1 MPLNTANVSFDATFD
16 NTKSSLDAI
25 VPMGQDLLCLKRE
38 TDKLVPIEPAVISE
52 KAELLVRSH
61 TFRSKRFR
69 DIAIF
74 SENVVGVT
82 PKACPIIE
90 NRRKP
95 CKFKCFNISD
105 YPEVTPVPVLIGKD
119 IITGEHFRQTFL
131 YIIETKALVG
141 VHQKV
146 IVDLIRDIRATRI
159 RCHPNA
165 PKGLRPFIEG
175 GYLKGGTRRLR
186 GASDRYCP

>member
-1 MPLNTANVSFDATFD
+1 MSLNTADVSFDATFD
-16 NTKSSLDAI
+16 NIKSSPDTI

-61 TFRSKRFR
+61 TFRSKWFR

-90 NRRKP
+90 NRRNSKNSV
-95 CKFKCFNISD
+95 KNS
-105 YPEVTPVPVLIGKD
+105 
-119 IITGEHFRQTFL
+119 
-131 YIIETKALVG
+131 A
-141 VHQKV
+141 
-146 IVDLIRDIRATRI
+146 IVV
-159 RCHPNA
+159 
-165 PKGLRPFIEG
+165 
-175 GYLKGGTRRLR
+175 
-186 GASDRYCP
+186 

>member
-1 MPLNTANVSFDATFD
+1 MQWPLLPDCQLFNMPLNTAYVSLDATFD
-16 NTKSSLDAI
+16 NIKSSPDTI

-38 TDKLVPIEPAVISE
+38 TDKLAPIEPAVISE

-74 SENVVGVT
+74 RENVVGVT

-90 NRRKP
+90 NRRNP
-95 CKFKCFNISD
+95 CKFKCFYISD

-119 IITGEHFRQTFL
+119 VITGEHFCQTFL
-131 YIIETKALVG
+131 YIVETKALVG

-146 IVDLIRDIRATRI
+146 IVTHRI
-159 RCHPNA
+159 RFLSC
-165 PKGLRPFIEG
+165 
-175 GYLKGGTRRLR
+175 
-186 GASDRYCP
+186 

>member
-1 MPLNTANVSFDATFD
+1 MQWLLLPDCQLFNMPLNTADVSLDATFD
-16 NTKSSLDAI
+16 NIKSSLDTI
-25 VPMGQDLLCLKRE
+25 IPMGQDLLCLKRE

-119 IITGEHFRQTFL
+119 IITGEHFCQTFL
-131 YIIETKALVG
+131 YIFETKALVG
-141 VHQKV
+141 VYQKV
-146 IVDLIRDIRATRI
+146 IVTHRI
-159 RCHPNA
+159 RFLSC
-165 PKGLRPFIEG
+165 
-175 GYLKGGTRRLR
+175 
-186 GASDRYCP
+186 